1 MEKYTLIESN
11 KLKYNI
17 SIDAGDNLSNILL
30 NKNTILPT
38 INNISFIIPEIDEDY
53 IIKII
58 FGDNELSLDNII
70 LDIIPIKIETK
81 KIFLEIK
88 INLYYIFITIN
99 TKTNTIYKNILL
111 FNQDNYN
118 IDYLNKIIDINYYK
132 LQFEINQIIKII
144 RKKIKLNYI
153 ILDEI
158 DKQLLEDKFNNII
171 DKVNNKKVSNQKIL
185 DVKNNLKQQF
195 FID

>member
-1 MEKYTLIESN
+1 MLLINSY

-17 SIDAGDNLSNILL
+17 SIDAGDYLSNILCH
-30 NKNTILPT
+30 KNTILPS
-38 INNISFIIPEIDEDY
+38 INKISFIIPEIDEEY

-58 FGDNELSLDNII
+58 IGDNDLSFDNII
-70 LDIIPIKIETK
+70 LDTIPIKIETK

-88 INLYYIFITIN
+88 IDFYYIYIVIN

-132 LQFEINQIIKII
+132 LRFEIEQIIKII
-144 RKKIKLNYI
+144 RKKIRLNYI
-153 ILDEI
+153 ILDECN
-158 DKQLLEDKFNNII
+158 KQILEDKFNNII
-171 DKVNNKKVSNQKIL
+171 NKVNNKQVSNQKIL

>member
-17 SIDAGDNLSNILL
+17 NIDAGDNLSNILL

>member
-1 MEKYTLIESN
+1 MLLINSY

-30 NKNTILPT
+30 DKDTILPSQKKM
-38 INNISFIIPEIDEDY
+38 SFVLPEIDEEY

-58 FGDNELSLDNII
+58 IGDNELAEDNII
-70 LDIIPIKIETK
+70 LDTIPIKIETK

-88 INLYYIFITIN
+88 IDFYYIYIILN
-99 TKTNTIYKNILL
+99 TKTSTIYKNILL

-118 IDYLNKIIDINYYK
+118 IEYLNKIIDINYYK
-132 LQFEINQIIKII
+132 LKFEIEQIIKII
-144 RKKIKLNYI
+144 RKKIRLNYI
-153 ILDEI
+153 TLDEYN
-158 DKQLLEDKFNNII
+158 KQILEDKFNNII
-171 DKVNNKKVSNQKIL
+171 NKINNKLVSNQKIL

-195 FID
+195 FI